1 MDVIEE
7 FTHGKHRDQSLNED
21 GYYIGGGL
29 VAVIDG
35 VTSKASERIWMPTPG
50 VVAKNTVIKAL
61 NDIVAD
67 ASVTSTATTS
77 TAATST
83 NTTAA
88 AYMAKDTP
96 ATYTT
101 TKDAPSPIDMRE
113 MQRRLDDALHARYE
127 SSPLSPTFFRQH
139 PTERLQAN
147 VVIYSEARHE
157 IWLFGDCQ
165 AMINGK
171 RISRMKRVDI
181 LLAELRSFVFQAQAA
196 DHASTGG
203 ENPVPPPPSATST
216 AVFADPGRDAIM
228 PFLKMQTNFANQRGE
243 YGYFVFDGF
252 TDPRYPIYVAPV
264 HAGDEVVLASDG
276 YPVLRGTLDASEAEL
291 LRLRRKDP
299 LLIREFKDTK
309 GFSPTLESFDDRTYV
324 RFVV

>member
-21 GYYIGGGL
+21 GYYIGGGFA
-29 VAVIDG
+29 AVIDG
-35 VTSKASERIWMPTPG
+35 VTSKASERIWMPAPG
-50 VVAKNTVIKAL
+50 VVAKDTLIAAL
-61 NDIVAD
+61 DGIVQEQ
-67 ASVTSTATTS
+67 
-77 TAATST
+77 
-83 NTTAA
+83 
-88 AYMAKDTP
+88 P
-96 ATYTT
+96 AGRPNAIT
-101 TKDAPSPIDMRE
+101 MRE
-113 MQRRLDDALHARYE
+113 MQHRLDAALHARYE
-127 SSPLSPTFFRQH
+127 ASPLSPAFFRQH

-147 VVIYSEARHE
+147 VVVYSEARHE

-171 RISRMKRVDI
+171 RIPTTKKVDI
-181 LLAELRSFVFQAQAA
+181 LLAELRSFVFQAQSAGRAA
-196 DHASTGG
+196 TGG
-203 ENPVPPPPSATST
+203 EAPVPPPPSATST

-252 TDPRYPIYVAPV
+252 TDPQYPIYVAPV
-264 HAGDEVVLASDG
+264 HDGDEVVLASDG
-276 YPVLRGTLDASEAEL
+276 YPVLRRTRDASEAEL

>member
-50 VVAKNTVIKAL
+50 VVAKDTVIKAL
-61 NDIVAD
+61 NDIIAD

-77 TAATST
+77 T
-83 NTTAA
+83 NTT
-88 AYMAKDTP
+88 DTA

-101 TKDAPSPIDMRE
+101 AKGAPSPIDMRE

-196 DHASTGG
+196 GHASTGG